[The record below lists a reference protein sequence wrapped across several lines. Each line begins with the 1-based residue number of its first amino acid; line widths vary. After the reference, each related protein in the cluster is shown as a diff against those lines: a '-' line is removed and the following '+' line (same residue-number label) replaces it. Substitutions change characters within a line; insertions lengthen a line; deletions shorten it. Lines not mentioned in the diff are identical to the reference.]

1 MKKILISSLTVF
13 SSFFVF
19 AQEKAI
25 DKIRLGLTAHPNFA
39 WMKSDIQ
46 GTEPNGLRAGFTYGL
61 LGNFYFAQN
70 YAFSTALKLTT
81 INGQTSSNEASPSD
95 GPTIAQRIYKLQYIE
110 IPLQIKL
117 STDKKNGLKFYGE
130 FGLGNGFKV
139 RARQDIKSNYN
150 ETLETD
156 KNISSE
162 TSFYRAS
169 LIIGAGAEFKVGE
182 KTAIL
187 GGLTFDNG
195 FTDIKTGSGTLKN
208 SYLGLNI
215 AVFF

>member
-1 MKKILISSLTVF
+1 MKNIIISSLFIF

-19 AQEKAI
+19 AQEKEI

-39 WMKSDIQ
+39 WIKSDIQ
-46 GTEPNGLRAGFTYGL
+46 GVEPNGLRAGFTYGL
-61 LGNFYFAQN
+61 LGNFYFSQN

-81 INGQTSSNEASPSD
+81 INGQTSSNELTPAD
-95 GPTIAQRIYKLQYIE
+95 GPIINKIYKLQYIE

-117 STDKKNGLKFYGE
+117 STDEKNGLKFFGE
-130 FGLGNGFKV
+130 FGLGNGFNV
-139 RARQDIKSNYN
+139 RARQDIKSENN
-150 ETLETD
+150 ATLESD
-156 KNISSE
+156 KNINSE

-169 LIIGAGAEFKVGE
+169 LIIGAGTEFKVGE
-182 KTAIL
+182 KTAII

-195 FTDIKTGSGTLKN
+195 FTDIKRGSGTLKS

>member
-1 MKKILISSLTVF
+1 MKNIFISALLIF
-13 SSFFVF
+13 SSFIVF

-46 GTEPNGLRAGFTYGL
+46 GVEPNGLRAGFTYGL

-81 INGQTSSNEASPSD
+81 INGQTSSNELTPAD
-95 GPTIAQRIYKLQYIE
+95 GPIINKIYKLQYIE

-117 STDKKNGLKFYGE
+117 STDEKNGLKFYGE
-130 FGLGNGFKV
+130 FGLGNGVNV
-139 RARQDIKSNYN
+139 RARQDIKSENN
-150 ETLETD
+150 ATIAAD
-156 KNISSE
+156 KDIISE

-182 KTAIL
+182 KTAVI

-195 FTDIKTGSGTLKN
+195 FTDIKTGSGTLKS